1 MEAEHKIISN
11 NPVADGVPSPTK
23 EVTMADARLG
33 TFANTTSTTSI
44 YSFNGLNQ

>member
-33 TFANTTSTTSI
+33 TCKYYNYPI
-44 YSFNGLNQ
+44 QLNQ

>member
-33 TFANTTSTTSI
+33 TFRQ
-44 YSFNGLNQ
+44 YYFNYFHLLC